1 MPADPLKA
9 LLELVRAAACEGTA
23 EALLTRDPAPSKPAS
38 PLLDKGA
45 LAHPLGVSTARV
57 DDGAERGA
65 SPTWSVPAFDPP
77 RSASATG
84 IRTGRHREAR
94 LDPDESGN
102 RRP

>member
-84 IRTGRHREAR
+84 ALRK
-94 LDPDESGN
+94 
-102 RRP
+102 RRKSQEHDHP